1 MFNMK
6 LLGGG
11 HFAAMDYHVCRD
23 SHKKGIIITNSIEHA
38 KKLEKLQRL
47 LPQCNC
53 KELIQLKGISVG
65 WKNGNMK
72 PMHRNIETYL
82 RQYWANEGLLND
94 ESKEQFPMEY
104 ERVSF
109 VIFNGI
115 EYRIGDLV
123 VARMDGQEMTPLH
136 LLGLQGT

>member
-1 MFNMK
+1 
-6 LLGGG
+6 
-11 HFAAMDYHVCRD
+11 
-23 SHKKGIIITNSIEHA
+23 
-38 KKLEKLQRL
+38 
-47 LPQCNC
+47 
-53 KELIQLKGISVG
+53 VG